1 MSEMK
6 KMRQAAGLSLA
17 ALAKKSGIPVA
28 TVKGIELGKCN
39 VTFNMLGQLSG
50 AMEVPEIDIV
60 YATGSKIRIMRAD
73 SGLTQ
78 QGMSDMCNI
87 SRSMLS
93 AIELG
98 ERDPSPEMMK
108 DMASALGV
116 APRDVLDAVMSERG
130 L

>member
-1 MSEMK
+1 MK

-17 ALAKKSGIPVA
+17 ALGKSSGIPVA
-28 TVKGIELGKCN
+28 TVKGIEEGNRN
-39 VTFNMLGQLSG
+39 VTFNMLGQLSS
-50 AMEVPEIDIV
+50 ALSVPPIDIV
-60 YATGSKIRIMRAD
+60 YATGSRIRIMRAESD
-73 SGLTQ
+73 LTQ
-78 QGMSDMCNI
+78 QEMSDLCNI

>member
-1 MSEMK
+1 
-6 KMRQAAGLSLA
+6 MRQAAGLSLA
-17 ALAKKSGIPVA
+17 MLGKRSGIPVE
-28 TVKGIELGKCN
+28 TVKGIEAGKRN
-39 VTFNMLGQLSG
+39 VTFNMLGQLSSALG
-50 AMEVPEIDIV
+50 VPEIDIV
-60 YATGSKIRIMRAD
+60 YATGSKIRIMRAE

-78 QGMSDMCNI
+78 QGMSDLCDSI

-108 DMASALGV
+108 EMAAAMGV
-116 APRDVLDAVMSERG
+116 APREILHAVMSERG